1 MDRNRLMK
9 RYLMVA
15 RSLTK
20 ATTNYE
26 RRHLTVEAQRLQAQ
40 ISKLDGAELFKV
52 V

>member
-1 MDRNRLMK
+1 MDRDQLMK

-15 RSLTK
+15 RSFTQAK
-20 ATTNYE
+20 TNYE

-40 ISKLDGAELFKV
+40 IKKLDGAELFTV